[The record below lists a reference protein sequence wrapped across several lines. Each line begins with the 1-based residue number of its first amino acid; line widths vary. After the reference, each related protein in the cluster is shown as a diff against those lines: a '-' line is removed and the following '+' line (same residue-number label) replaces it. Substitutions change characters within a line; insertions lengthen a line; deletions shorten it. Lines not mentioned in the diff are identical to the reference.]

1 MVLLRIINS
10 SFKTKSKFII
20 GVRSTLRY
28 IQLLF
33 VSKMIQAVFGTSSS
47 VLYQMTTC
55 TIHVLS
61 MRFKR
66 QGSIAFMNCYHKSND
81 GYGEQYKNYKNF
93 MTLCLHKQDFCLDAE
108 WIFFPTSHGKSSC
121 DRIGGSVKCHAAKR
135 SFQKPMN
142 YQILDYQAMP
152 NVWEEEMRKIKFFGI
167 SKETM
172 NEVHKSL
179 EDWFSRGN
187 TVPGTR
193 SSHHF
198 IPLSSFKVAHKLSSE
213 DEFHAGTHDVNL
225 STTFELC
232 DIRPITYVT
241 CLFDSFWWVG
251 LVTQVDVEQG
261 DVKVQFM
268 FLYGSGRT
276 FDWPENEDHAMCQS
290 KTFFVR
296 YLLLRQQLD
305 ELIR

>member
-1 MVLLRIINS
+1 MS
-10 SFKTKSKFII
+10 
-20 GVRSTLRY
+20 
-28 IQLLF
+28 
-33 VSKMIQAVFGTSSS
+33 
-47 VLYQMTTC
+47 
-55 TIHVLS
+55 
-61 MRFKR
+61 
-66 QGSIAFMNCYHKSND
+66 
-81 GYGEQYKNYKNF
+81 
-93 MTLCLHKQDFCLDAE
+93 
-108 WIFFPTSHGKSSC
+108 
-121 DRIGGSVKCHAAKR
+121 
-135 SFQKPMN
+135 
-142 YQILDYQAMP
+142 
-152 NVWEEEMRKIKFFGI
+152 KIKFFGI

-172 NEVHKSL
+172 DEVRKSL
-179 EDWFSRGN
+179 EERFSRGN

-198 IPLSSFKVAHKLSSE
+198 IPISSSKIAHKLSSE
-213 DEFHAGTHDVNL
+213 DESHAGTHDFNL
-225 STTFELC
+225 PTTFQLC
-232 DIRPITYVT
+232 DIRPMTCVT
-241 CLFDSFWWVG
+241 CLYDSFWWVG

>member
-1 MVLLRIINS
+1 MS
-10 SFKTKSKFII
+10 
-20 GVRSTLRY
+20 
-28 IQLLF
+28 
-33 VSKMIQAVFGTSSS
+33 
-47 VLYQMTTC
+47 
-55 TIHVLS
+55 
-61 MRFKR
+61 
-66 QGSIAFMNCYHKSND
+66 
-81 GYGEQYKNYKNF
+81 
-93 MTLCLHKQDFCLDAE
+93 
-108 WIFFPTSHGKSSC
+108 
-121 DRIGGSVKCHAAKR
+121 
-135 SFQKPMN
+135 
-142 YQILDYQAMP
+142 
-152 NVWEEEMRKIKFFGI
+152 KIKFFGI

-172 NEVHKSL
+172 GEVRKSL
-179 EDWFSRGN
+179 EERFSRGN

-198 IPLSSFKVAHKLSSE
+198 IPLSSSKIAHKLSSE
-213 DEFHAGTHDVNL
+213 DESHAGTHDFNL
-225 STTFELC
+225 PTTFQLC
-232 DIRPITYVT
+232 DIRPMTYVT
-241 CLFDSFWWVG
+241 CLYDSFWWVG